1 MEQVMEWCR
10 FARYTIQQYLP
21 LIKDLSEEE
30 RHQLISILIIPT
42 LMNGWKLEN
51 LKEMSTGNLLTST
64 SALWSATSLCED
76 LNLEIKKHETSGQN
90 YLKKKKGIEKLIIL
104 LKSITTKRNQ
114 EPSKKIV

>member
-90 YLKKKKGIEKLIIL
+90 YFKKEKRLENLIFFLKAIR
-104 LKSITTKRNQ
+104 TKATQKRT
-114 EPSKKIV
+114 KKIV